1 MFQNYFKTALRNIK
15 RNKAYAAINITG
27 LAVGIAACVLLFIVV
42 QYELSYEKFQPHY
55 QNIYRV
61 VTQDKYADGID
72 YTPGT
77 PFPVLDAMRVDIPQI
92 TTAALYASYGS
103 QVTVMSKNSTSNS
116 SEKKFIES
124 TGIFFADAPFFSVFH
139 FDWLAGD
146 SSVLSE
152 PGNTVLSKKMAEKYF
167 GNWQSA
173 IGQFIKLDNTL
184 TVKVAGILENVPANS
199 DFPLGVVTSYTSL
212 KNTDFYGYS
221 TDWGRTTSNQQL

>member
-1 MFQNYFKTALRNIK
+1 M
-15 RNKAYAAINITG
+15 
-27 LAVGIAACVLLFIVV
+27 CVLFIVV
-42 QYELSYEKFQPHY
+42 QYELSYEKFQPGY

-77 PFPVLDAMRVDIPQI
+77 PFPVLDAMRVDMPQI

-103 QVTVMSKNSTSNS
+103 QVTVMGKNDASSS

-124 TGIFFADAPFFSVFH
+124 TGIFFADPQFFSVFH
-139 FDWLAGD
+139 FNWLSGNPA
-146 SSVLSE
+146 VLSE
-152 PGNTVLSKKMAEKYF
+152 PNNTVLTKKMAEKYF
-167 GNWQSA
+167 GDWQSA

-184 TVKVAGILENVPANS
+184 TLKVAGILEDVPANS

-221 TDWGRTTSNQQL
+221 TDWGRTTSNEQLFVRLPGNISAKT